1 LLNYKVMGPFDEYN
15 TNINN
20 NKKKDFISRGHSFDN
35 TSIFHEGLNQ

>member
-1 LLNYKVMGPFDEYN
+1 MGPFDEYT

-20 NKKKDFISRGHSFDN
+20 NKKKDFISRGHSFD